1 MNLTKAWDFSRSN
14 KNEEIGFEF
23 NGQTIYDFTCDPT
36 GRFPLKN
43 IQEAVGMYGLDNIL
57 NYISQIPDMCV
68 GKLIVTEVTEKF
80 TDTDGVSSNS
90 VKKYPFVGTQYAE
103 QFMQEDFMN
112 FVKKQNFSDIVDIC
126 IRENYKRV
134 ELADSTIKEWKLQ
147 IEEG

>member
-1 MNLTKAWDFSRSN
+1 MNLQKAWDFSRSN
-14 KNEEIGFEF
+14 INGELGFEF
-23 NGQTIYDFTCDPT
+23 NGQTICDFTIDPT
-36 GRFPLKN
+36 GRFGLKDMN
-43 IQEAVGMYGLDNIL
+43 EAIKIYGLENIL
-57 NYISQIPDMCV
+57 SYISQIPDMCV

-80 TDTDGVSSNS
+80 TDTEGVSSNT

-134 ELADSTIKEWKLQ
+134 ELADSTVKEWKIQ
-147 IEEG
+147 IEE